1 MDLGLSGLAS
11 GFDWKSVVDQLVE
24 VERAPQRRARREQ
37 YEVSEK
43 NRILSLIKDELSAL
57 QNKSKALKDSDL
69 YQSRTTSVSDS
80 TIGSSSVSS
89 GAALGN
95 YEFEFFQKATTGVQ
109 KGGADAGKV
118 VDSTAVIDSNGFG
131 VGITTGTI
139 IINDEIITVQTT
151 DTLATLFT
159 KVTTADSDLSIV
171 YDTLTDKITLASSS
185 GSALDLSG

>member
-1 MDLGLSGLAS
+1 M
-11 GFDWKSVVDQLVE
+11 DQLVE

-43 NRILSLIKDELSAL
+43 NRILSLIKDELTAL

-69 YQSRTTSVSDS
+69 YQFRTTSVSDS

-109 KGGADAGKV
+109 KGADAGKV

-139 IINDEIITVQTT
+139 TINDEIITVETT

-185 GSALDLSG
+185 GSTLDLSG